1 MSAVLRTR
9 IGVVAAGLTCL
20 LLSVAVAQQDQPATQ
35 KSPDANRASQTDR
48 ASAPQADPANTSAT
62 DENYHKSVPGQT
74 DYRTAHAAA
83 GDHNRLVDNF
93 LVSCLLDQN
102 QAEVQ
107 LSEIAL
113 QKSENPEVKQFAQK
127 MVTDHKKMIEQ
138 LQPLAAMHS
147 GANRP
152 ASSLLGGT
160 SEAQGRSE
168 TTVGRTTDT
177 TALPGSSGA
186 GQTIP
191 PAGATTTSPGT
202 NAAREI
208 AANATANAAMAAS
221 GGPVH
226 QLMQIDKQINER
238 CLQMARDE
246 LQQKSGAEFD
256 KCYIGNAISAHGQA
270 VAALEVIGK
279 QTQGKLAHVAQ
290 QAQPTVQQHLDQAK
304 QLMKQLDSQ
313 SSATGTQAQRAA
325 NRTE

>member
-1 MSAVLRTR
+1 MSAALKTR
-9 IGVVAAGLTCL
+9 IGVVAAGLMCL
-20 LLSVAVAQQDQPATQ
+20 LVSAALAQQDQPTTQ
-35 KSPDANRASQTDR
+35 KSPDANSASQSDR
-48 ASAPQADPANTSAT
+48 APLRQADPATTSGTGEHNRSA
-62 DENYHKSVPGQT
+62 SGQT
-74 DYRTAHAAA
+74 DYRAARTLT

-107 LSEIAL
+107 LSEIAI

-138 LQPLAAMHS
+138 LQPLATMQS

-168 TTVGRTTDT
+168 TTVGRSTDT
-177 TALPGSSGA
+177 SALPGSSGA

-191 PAGATTTSPGT
+191 PAGVTIAPGRAGTARDIAT
-202 NAAREI
+202 
-208 AANATANAAMAAS
+208 NATANAAMAAA

-226 QLMQIDKQINER
+226 QLTQIDKQINER

-256 KCYIGNAISAHGQA
+256 KCYVGNAVAMHSQA
-270 VAALEVIGK
+270 LAALQVIGK
-279 QTQGKLAHVAQ
+279 QTQGKLAQVAQ
-290 QAQPTVQQHLDQAK
+290 QAEPTVQQHLDEAK
-304 QLMKQLDSQ
+304 QLIKQLDSQ
-313 SSATGTQAQRAA
+313 SSATGTQAQRATK
-325 NRTE
+325 RTE

>member
-1 MSAVLRTR
+1 MSAALRTR

-20 LLSVAVAQQDQPATQ
+20 LLSFAVAQQDQPVTQ
-35 KSPDANRASQTDR
+35 KSPDANPASQTDR
-48 ASAPQADPANTSAT
+48 ASARQADPAATSSAA
-62 DENYHKSVPGQT
+62 PGQT
-74 DYRTAHAAA
+74 DFRTAHALT
-83 GDHNRLVDNF
+83 GDHNRVVDYF
-93 LVSCLLDQN
+93 LASCLLGQN
-102 QAEVQ
+102 QGEVQ

-127 MVTDHKKMIEQ
+127 MVTDHKRLIEQ
-138 LQPLAAMHS
+138 LQPLAAMQS

-177 TALPGSSGA
+177 TAVPGSSGA

-191 PAGATTTSPGT
+191 PAGATTTPPGANPARDIAT
-202 NAAREI
+202 NV
-208 AANATANAAMAAS
+208 TANAAMAAA

-226 QLMQIDKQINER
+226 QLMQIEKQINER
-238 CLQMARDE
+238 CLQIARDE

-256 KCYIGNAISAHGQA
+256 KCFVGYAIGAHGHT

-279 QTQGKLAHVAQ
+279 QSQGRLAQVAQ

-304 QLMKQLDSQ
+304 QLMKRLDSQ
-313 SSATGTQAQRAA
+313 SSATGTQAQRAT